1 MKKLISS
8 TRLVGLICS
17 VALIMVLVINATAV
31 EQTGHIRSDFI
42 PVVDIQ
48 KVELRQH
55 QIMIS
60 GFGEIAP
67 YESTQLS
74 SELSGKVIQW
84 NPEFTPGGVIKKG
97 ELLFKIESD
106 TYHARVL
113 RSKENYAMARTRL
126 IEERAKADVAAKDVA
141 NVAQEKISALYLRE
155 PQLLQA
161 QRAVDAALAELE
173 LAERMLDEC
182 NVVAPFDSLVV
193 RRDIGKGQFVNV
205 GQTVALLHNI
215 EFAEIHV
222 PIAGFDAAFL
232 PDQISD
238 LPAKVESATG
248 ASRQVHIS
256 RDLGI
261 VDSITRMRKVVV
273 KVDDPYGIATD
284 KQPMRFGEFVEVSF
298 PGKQITSAYKV
309 PRQSLV
315 DQGVW
320 LINKDNQL
328 KNESV
333 SVLRSE
339 PGFYLVKGDLGNT
352 ALIVTSLPDFPIEG
366 TIVNP
371 RSPAS
376 PVL

>member
-48 KVELRQH
+48 KVELKQH
-55 QIMIS
+55 QIMIR
-60 GFGEIAP
+60 GYGEIAP

-126 IEERAKADVAAKDVA
+126 IEERAKANVAAKDVA
-141 NVAQEKISALYLRE
+141 DVAQEKISALYLRE

-232 PDQISD
+232 PDQIND

-248 ASRQVHIS
+248 VSRQVNIS

-284 KQPMRFGEFVEVSF
+284 RQPMRFGEFVEVSF
-298 PGKQITSAYKV
+298 LGKQITSAYKV

-320 LINKDNQL
+320 LINEDNQL